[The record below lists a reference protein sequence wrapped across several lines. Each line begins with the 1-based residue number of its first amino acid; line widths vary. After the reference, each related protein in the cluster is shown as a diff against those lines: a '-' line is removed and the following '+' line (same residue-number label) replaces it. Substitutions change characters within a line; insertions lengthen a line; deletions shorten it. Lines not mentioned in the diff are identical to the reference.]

1 MVGQLKLAVAQSL
14 QSPGH
19 AQSLLDVSFQL
30 PYRCGGV
37 AIEAKLRARECVN
50 VKAKCV
56 HAEMAACI
64 QLIFTDDVQACGVN
78 GSQIATTTHREEAR
92 CHNTVDRQSC
102 VHYYLSRVHYCT
114 FVAARK

>member
-37 AIEAKLRARECVN
+37 AIEAELRARECVN
-50 VKAKCV
+50 V
-56 HAEMAACI
+56 AEMAVY
-64 QLIFTDDVQACGVN
+64 TVN
-78 GSQIATTTHREEAR
+78 IYG
-92 CHNTVDRQSC
+92 
-102 VHYYLSRVHYCT
+102 
-114 FVAARK
+114 